1 MGVDTAAALTAASC
15 GTAMLVEAV
24 DRAAAGAALPPPSPP
39 LPPPPVEEP
48 PPAEGVAASNAAVE
62 LNAKLAI
69 SVAEGSESKT
79 DGNLTAS
86 KLSAARTAVFD
97 ASN

>member
-1 MGVDTAAALTAASC
+1 MDTAAALTAASC
-15 GTAMLVEAV
+15 GVAMLVEAV

-39 LPPPPVEEP
+39 LPPPPPAEEP
-48 PPAEGVAASNAAVE
+48 PPAEGVAASKAAVE

-86 KLSAARTAVFD
+86 KLSAARTAVD
-97 ASN
+97 EASN